1 MKTVADTLRAK
12 ASQTVYSVSSSTT
25 VLAAIALMAET
36 RVGAL
41 LVLDDEQ
48 LVGIVSE
55 RDYVRKM
62 VLKGRSS
69 FATPVRDIM
78 TADVVTVGL
87 NETNQHCMQLMTQK
101 HLRHL
106 PVVEDGKVIGLLSI
120 GDLVKGII
128 EEQQSLINHLE
139 QYIRGQ

>member
-12 ASQTVYSVSSSTT
+12 PHQTVYSVNPSTT

-36 RVGAL
+36 KVGAL
-41 LVLDDEQ
+41 LVLDNEK

-62 VLKGRSS
+62 VLQGRSS

-78 TADVVTVGL
+78 TEEVITVDL
-87 NETNQHCMQLMTQK
+87 NATNQHCMELMTQN

-106 PVVEDGKVIGLLSI
+106 PVMQDDKVIGLLSI

-128 EEQQSLINHLE
+128 EEQQKLIDHLE
-139 QYIRGQ
+139 QYIRG

>member
-12 ASQTVYSVSSSTT
+12 PHQTVYSVSPSTT

-36 RVGAL
+36 QVGAL
-41 LVLDDEQ
+41 LVLEDEK
-48 LVGIVSE
+48 LVGIISE

-78 TADVVTVGL
+78 TADVITVGL
-87 NETNQHCMQLMTQK
+87 TATNQHCMELMTQN

-106 PVVEDGKVIGLLSI
+106 PVMQDDKVIGLLSI

-128 EEQQSLINHLE
+128 DEQQKLIEHLE
-139 QYIRGQ
+139 QYIRG